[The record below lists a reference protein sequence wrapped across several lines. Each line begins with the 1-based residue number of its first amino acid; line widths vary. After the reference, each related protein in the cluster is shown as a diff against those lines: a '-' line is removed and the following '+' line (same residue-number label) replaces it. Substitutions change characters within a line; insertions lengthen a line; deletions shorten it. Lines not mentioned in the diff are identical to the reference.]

1 MEISQLAALYVNFI
15 EPLLKILFFAAIFI
29 SVLHIFNAMRD
40 GKKHS
45 EIIGMLFNGL
55 ISLLKNIFIYAGKGL
70 AWFAQMLLRIIKL
83 IFASVRDFF
92 TSDI

>member
-1 MEISQLAALYVNFI
+1 MEISSLAYLYVTYL
-15 EPLLKILFFAAIFI
+15 EPLLKILFFATILI
-29 SVLHIFNAMRD
+29 IVLHVFNAMRD

-45 EIIGMLFNGL
+45 DIIGMAFNGL
-55 ISLLKNIFIYAGKGL
+55 MSLIKNVFIYTGMAVAWFGRLLLK
-70 AWFAQMLLRIIKL
+70 IIKL